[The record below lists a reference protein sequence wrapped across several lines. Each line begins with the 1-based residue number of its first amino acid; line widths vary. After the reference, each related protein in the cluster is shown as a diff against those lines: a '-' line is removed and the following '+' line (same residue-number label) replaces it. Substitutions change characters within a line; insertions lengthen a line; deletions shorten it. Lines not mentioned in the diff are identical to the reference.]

1 MEAEQREQPDS
12 GEKQES
18 RDIQKKDDGKDL
30 IEQLAEGNLERVGTS
45 MLKDGKGTLYWIHEV
60 NLYRS
65 WSILFLVGKIFFFIW
80 LALALFLIGL
90 GAFEDGLGEALSNMG
105 LPMLWVLLFLAV
117 LITFS
122 YYLYALAMGG
132 RYSVLFRMDEK
143 GVSHTQLPRQ
153 FKRAQTL
160 GVLAAA
166 AGLLTGNFDAAGA
179 GMLSASR
186 STMVTHFRK
195 VNAIKPKP
203 RQQTIKLRSGLMH
216 NQVYTA
222 PEDFG
227 YVLGFIREH
236 ANIHVS

>member
-90 GAFEDGLGEALSNMG
+90 GAFEDGLG
-105 LPMLWVLLFLAV
+105 
-117 LITFS
+117 
-122 YYLYALAMGG
+122 
-132 RYSVLFRMDEK
+132 
-143 GVSHTQLPRQ
+143 
-153 FKRAQTL
+153 
-160 GVLAAA
+160 
-166 AGLLTGNFDAAGA
+166 
-179 GMLSASR
+179 
-186 STMVTHFRK
+186 
-195 VNAIKPKP
+195 
-203 RQQTIKLRSGLMH
+203 
-216 NQVYTA
+216 
-222 PEDFG
+222 
-227 YVLGFIREH
+227 
-236 ANIHVS
+236 